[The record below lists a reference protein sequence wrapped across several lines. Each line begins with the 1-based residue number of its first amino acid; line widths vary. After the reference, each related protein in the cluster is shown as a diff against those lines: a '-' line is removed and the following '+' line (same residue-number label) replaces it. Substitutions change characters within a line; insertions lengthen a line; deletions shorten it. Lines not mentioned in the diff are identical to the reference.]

1 LSLGRRFIERCGAR
15 LAIAAALLA
24 PAAAC
29 AQAAT
34 GAAGIP
40 AAPPPVA
47 ATAPTASGTP
57 SASGTPAA
65 ATGAAAEPS
74 VALGRRAYT
83 SYCARCHGLNLVVSS
98 SAFYDLRTFPKH
110 DKERFT
116 RSVLKG
122 ARAMPA
128 WEGTIKPEELESIW
142 LFIGSV
148 NGW

>member
-1 LSLGRRFIERCGAR
+1 MSLGRRFIERCGAR

-34 GAAGIP
+34 GAAG
-40 AAPPPVA
+40 
-47 ATAPTASGTP
+47 
-57 SASGTPAA
+57 TPAA
-65 ATGAAAEPS
+65 AGAAAEPS